1 MTQQVLILDSI
12 VRRKIEQLDQADK
25 VHLSYVVGGSGGAG
39 LTVMR
44 STFLGLQHPFEAWI
58 NGKAMGDLQIEIHQQ
73 LLPHSICHPL
83 EASTTGY

>member
-25 VHLSYVVGGSGGAG
+25 VHLSYVIGGSGGAG

-44 STFLGLQHPFEAWI
+44 STFLRLQRPFKVWI
-58 NGKAMGDLQIEIHQQ
+58 NGKAKGDRQIKIYQQ